1 MVITKKYDIP
11 FAGDFDIIVAGGGV
25 AGVAAAV
32 SAARENKKV
41 LIIEKQTMLGGLAT
55 SGLITYFVP
64 MCNGRGTQ
72 IMKGMADEFLK
83 MATTYG
89 FDDIAPE
96 WKGEAPFSDPPKR
109 LKSHYDTGMFALAL
123 NKLVANYNVKVMY
136 DSVITD
142 VVMDGNACKGLIVDN
157 KSGKSYYSAKII
169 IDVTGDADVLHLAGV
184 PCVQGKN
191 YFTSV
196 MHSISLEG
204 CKKALDDNNIGKAIK
219 WIYGGPASLMGKK
232 HPSDKPFYCGTTGDN
247 VSEFIVENQ
256 LYAFDKYK
264 DTDRMSMAIV
274 AMPSMAQ
281 FRTTRHIIGDY
292 TLTTNDIFKHFDD
305 SVTAL
310 CDMDHRDFLY
320 EIPYRCLC
328 RSDYP
333 NILTAGRCI
342 SADGYAW
349 DVSRVIP
356 PAIITGQAAGK
367 AASIAID
374 DRCDVSQIQI
384 NRLQNILD
392 GENVMIHFD
401 DSLVPAEPIYY
412 EENIDHI

>member
-1 MVITKKYDIP
+1 MFITKTYDIP
-11 FAGDFDIIVAGGGV
+11 LAGDYDIIVAGGGV

-64 MCNGRGTQ
+64 MCNGRGVQ

-83 MATTYG
+83 MATSYG
-89 FDDIAPE
+89 FDDISSE
-96 WKGEAPFSDPPKR
+96 WKGKKPFSDSPKR

-123 NKLVANYNVKVMY
+123 NKLVADHNIKVMY

-142 VVMDGNACKGLIVDN
+142 VVMDGKLCKGLVVDN
-157 KSGKSYYSAKII
+157 KSGKSFYSAKIF
-169 IDVTGDADVLHLAGV
+169 IDVTGDADVLHMAGV

-204 CKKALDDNNIGKAIK
+204 CQKALESNNIGKAIK
-219 WIYGGPASLMGKK
+219 WIYGGPATLMGKK
-232 HPSDKPFYCGTTGDN
+232 HPEDKPFYCGTTGEN

-256 LYAFDKYK
+256 LMAFDKHK
-264 DTDRMSMAIV
+264 DSDRMSRAIV
-274 AMPSMAQ
+274 AMPGMAQ

-292 TLTTNDIFKHFDD
+292 TLTTNDAFKHFDD

-310 CDMDHRDFLY
+310 CDMDHRDYLY

-333 NILTAGRCI
+333 NILTAGRCV

-349 DVSRVIP
+349 DISRVIP

-367 AASIAID
+367 AASISID
-374 DRCDVSQIQI
+374 SGYDVSQISI
-384 NRLQNILD
+384 NNLQTKLFD
-392 GENVMIHFD
+392 ENVMIHFD
-401 DSLVPAEPIYY
+401 DSLVPSEPIFY

>member
-1 MVITKKYDIP
+1 MVITKKYDIL

-204 CKKALDDNNIGKAIK
+204 CKKAIDANNIGKAIK

-274 AMPSMAQ
+274 AMPGMAQ

-292 TLTTNDIFKHFDD
+292 TLTVNDAFKHFAD